1 MNLIMKYRCEM
12 ESLENGGGRRC
23 ENQATKLVVD
33 EDHSIPVRDE
43 HYVAMQTDPDF
54 KNLKF

>member
-1 MNLIMKYRCEM
+1 
-12 ESLENGGGRRC
+12 LENGGGRRC
-23 ENQATKLVVD
+23 ENQATKIVVD
-33 EDHSIPVRDE
+33 GDHSIPVCDE